1 MAYFTVYKYNDSLY
15 QIKDALGSLIT
26 LVIGEEKALVF
37 DTGYG
42 IGDLKKQIEELQAEY
57 NQLDMMQEQY
67 EASIKIMTGGYGTED
82 LVEKVVENT
91 NSTDKNGNII
101 KITKYV
107 LKYPGTIIPVPVEDL
122 DNVTAEEVDE
132 EDTIDY
138 TTINEQ

>member
-1 MAYFTVYKYNDSLY
+1 METRKFNKFEIAT
-15 QIKDALGSLIT
+15 IKRTAQNVNPMVT
-26 LVIGEEKALVF
+26 KKAK
-37 DTGYG
+37 
-42 IGDLKKQIEELQAEY
+42 LKKQIEELQAEY

-107 LKYPGTIIPVPVEDL
+107 LKYPETIIPVPAEDL

-132 EDTIDY
+132 EATVEY

>member
-1 MAYFTVYKYNDSLY
+1 MVTK
-15 QIKDALGSLIT
+15 
-26 LVIGEEKALVF
+26 KAK
-37 DTGYG
+37 
-42 IGDLKKQIEELQAEY
+42 LKKQIEELQAEY
-57 NQLDMMQEQY
+57 DQLNMMQEQY

-107 LKYPGTIIPVPVEDL
+107 LKYPETIIPVPAENL
-122 DNVTAEEVDE
+122 DNVTAEEIDE
-132 EDTIDY
+132 EATVDY